1 MSKEAESKVT
11 VLKERLA
18 DGEYR
23 VDTKEVAEAFL
34 HRPSGVAC
42 ALPPQVGAT
51 CGPRA
56 A

>member
-1 MSKEAESKVT
+1 MSKEAESKLT

-23 VDTKEVAEAFL
+23 VEPKQVADAIL
-34 HRPSGVAC
+34 HRPSGVL
-42 ALPPQVGAT
+42 ALAPNLGAAS
-51 CGPRA
+51 GQRA

>member
-23 VDTKEVAEAFL
+23 VDTKEVADAFL
-34 HRPSGVAC
+34 HRPSGVVF
-42 ALPPQVGAT
+42 ALAPQLGAT
-51 CGPRA
+51 VGPRA